1 MYRALKDLGHEVDLY
16 AAYLDKRAWQIITN
30 SMGSV
35 SEPIVLGE
43 PPINRLFRSAQILR
57 ALWPLGT

>member
-16 AAYLDKRAWQIITN
+16 AAYLDKRAWQVITN
-30 SMGSV
+30 GMGSV